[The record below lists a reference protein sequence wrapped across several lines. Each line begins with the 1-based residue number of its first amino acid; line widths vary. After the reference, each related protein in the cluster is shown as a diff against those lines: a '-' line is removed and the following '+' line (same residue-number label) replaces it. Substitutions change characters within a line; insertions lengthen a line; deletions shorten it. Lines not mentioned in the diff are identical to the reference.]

1 MNAQPLRFLGVGICG
16 YGVNLTAFAVLYGM
30 GARYALAAMLAYLGS
45 NAFMYVGNRYFTFQL
60 GHDGFWA
67 AYGRY
72 LLVGCL
78 VAALTAA
85 VLAGFVELAGL
96 EPRFGQPLALMIVA
110 PFAFALFKRVSFR
123 LT

>member
-1 MNAQPLRFLGVGICG
+1 MSAQPLRFLGVGVCG
-16 YGVNLTAFAVLYGM
+16 YAVNLAAFAVLFGA
-30 GARYALAAMLAYLGS
+30 GARYALAAVLAYLGS
-45 NAFMYVGNRYFTFQL
+45 NAFMYIGNRYFTFRL

-78 VAALTAA
+78 VAALAA
-85 VLAGFVELAGL
+85 GVLVGLVEVAGL
-96 EPRFGQPLALMIVA
+96 APRFGQPLALLIVA
-110 PFAFALFKRVSFR
+110 PLAFALFKRVSFR